1 MGLHTYTIAI
11 QISRLVGMRNE
22 WARRGV
28 EALEGTSGV
37 RNDIKMLSISS
48 GLQDSS
54 TCSSQAFQNRTAYR
68 IKSEGHDGGLD
79 IKGRQIKRQKIVCS
93 GIRIEGVGSQ
103 AMFSIP
109 SMNGKDSA
117 REDTFS
123 A

>member
-37 RNDIKMLSISS
+37 RDDIKMLSISS

>member
-37 RNDIKMLSISS
+37 RDDIKMLSISS

-93 GIRIEGVGSQ
+93 GIRIEGVESQ